1 MAWHTREEWCSLF
14 EAIDAC
20 HTINDLGALTVT
32 LPVLGCVNGSVQEVS
47 HAGAFSRLGRQFVSD
62 SLEMGV
68 RQYIADFE
76 KISASL
82 LGGDECLYL
91 MASRI
96 DRALA
101 FDFDPRPIW
110 RGHHI
115 RNVLTMRVSC
125 GDETDLYFTFNR
137 LTDRPDFDDSDMQD
151 ARQLF
156 SMLSATSRR
165 LYTEERSY
173 NAVFHGEELPGQALG
188 VVGRGECSYQLSRV
202 NMKRVGDWRS
212 CKRSAKNA
220 LWAERG
226 PADDV
231 VVYIRPSNAAIDKA
245 RLTPAERAVAKL
257 AAQGHSNKDIAR
269 LQSLSVYTIEN
280 HLKSV
285 YSKLDI
291 QGRGKL
297 AQTLLFGH

>member
-32 LPVLGCVNGSVQEVS
+32 LPVLGCVNGSVQEVCY
-47 HAGAFSRLGRQFVSD
+47 AGTSSRLGRQFVSG
-62 SLEMGV
+62 SLEIGV
-68 RQYIADFE
+68 RQYITNFE
-76 KISASL
+76 KISVTL
-82 LGGDECLYL
+82 LGGDERVYL
-91 MASRI
+91 MASRV
-96 DRALA
+96 DRAIA

-110 RGHHI
+110 RGLHI
-115 RNVLTMRVSC
+115 RNVLTMRVAC
-125 GDETDLYFTFNR
+125 GSETDLYFTFNR
-137 LTDRPDFDDSDMQD
+137 HTDKPDFDESDMQD

-173 NAVFHGEELPGQALG
+173 KSVLQGEEMPELALG
-188 VVGRGECSYQLSRV
+188 VVGRGERSYQLSRV
-202 NMKRVGDWRS
+202 DAGRVGDWRS
-212 CKRSAKNA
+212 IKSSAKCA
-220 LWAERG
+220 SWAQRG
-226 PADDV
+226 PGDDA
-231 VVYIRPSNAAIDKA
+231 VVYARPSNATFDKA

-257 AAQGHSNKDIAR
+257 AAQGNSNKDIAR
-269 LQSLSVYTIEN
+269 LQSLSVYTVEN

-285 YSKLDI
+285 YRKLDI

-297 AQTLLFGH
+297 ARSVLFGH

>member
-47 HAGAFSRLGRQFVSD
+47 YAGTSSRLGRQFVSG

-68 RQYIADFE
+68 RQYITNFD
-76 KISASL
+76 KISVSL

-96 DRALA
+96 DRAIA
-101 FDFDPRPIW
+101 FGFDPRSIW
-110 RGHHI
+110 RGFHI
-115 RNVLTMRVSC
+115 RNVLTMRIDC

-137 LTDRPDFDDSDMQD
+137 LTDKPDFDDSDMQY
-151 ARQLF
+151 AGQLF

-165 LYTEERSY
+165 LYTEERLYKS
-173 NAVFHGEELPGQALG
+173 VLHGVELSGQALG
-188 VVGRGECSYQLSRV
+188 VVGRGERSYQLSRV
-202 NMKRVGDWRS
+202 NVRRPGDWRS
-212 CKRSAKNA
+212 FKSSAKKT
-220 LWAERG
+220 LWAECD
-226 PADDV
+226 PADDA
-231 VVYIRPSNAAIDKA
+231 VVYVSPSDATFDKA

-257 AAQGHSNKDIAR
+257 AALGNSNKDIAR
-269 LQSLSVYTIEN
+269 LQSLSVYTVEN

-285 YSKLDI
+285 YRKLDI